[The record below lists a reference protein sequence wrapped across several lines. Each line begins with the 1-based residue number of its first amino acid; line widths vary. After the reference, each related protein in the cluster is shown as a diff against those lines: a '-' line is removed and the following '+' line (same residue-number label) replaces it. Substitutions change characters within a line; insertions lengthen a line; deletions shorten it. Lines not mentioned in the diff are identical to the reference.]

1 MSLVSS
7 LLEGVQAASTIDT
20 SALEAKI
27 DFVGDDFMESASVEL
42 MADINAVNEAY
53 LTADIIGSVKVVT
66 EGADPAVLMEN
77 IVTSAIERLKG
88 AWEKF
93 LAGIRKFFDK
103 VITFFKSMTMSGE
116 KFVNELGGQIKN
128 KIAAIKKFKYNG
140 YLYNAKAGNAAYD
153 SAKKSIEKDIT
164 SYFKGLDTVAAVRN
178 VDSFE
183 DYKIEG
189 IKDDTDVSSVIE
201 KSAGNAA
208 KGSTYAT
215 DIKNYILEKY
225 RGDSSKGEHEIG
237 ASEVGTM
244 LDVIKN
250 AKKATADAK
259 SEKDNMEK
267 MIINIINKVDKI
279 GSNIKDDDKAKS
291 KLVGA
296 ASKLSQIL
304 NGLLNLYRGAADAKI
319 QYYKESN
326 KHYLHVLRN
335 LLNWGKATESTLL
348 FESDD
353 ECDDAADI
361 DDDDVDIDEAAV
373 AGADYVEGDTDDI
386 GLVKESYGGVS
397 GSIIEEAMSFLNR

>member
-7 LLEGVQAASTIDT
+7 LLEGVQAANTIDT

-128 KIAAIKKFKYNG
+128 KIAAIKKFKYTG
-140 YLYNAKAGNAAYD
+140 YLYNAKAGTAAYD

-189 IKDDTDVSSVIE
+189 IKEDTDVSSVIE
-201 KSAGNAA
+201 KSAGAAA

-279 GSNIKDDDKAKS
+279 GSNIKDDDKGKS

-373 AGADYVEGDTDDI
+373 AGADDVEGDTDDI

>member
-7 LLEGVQAASTIDT
+7 LLEGVQAANTIDT

-27 DFVGDDFMESASVEL
+27 EFVGDDFMESASVEL

-128 KIAAIKKFKYNG
+128 KINAIKKFKYTG
-140 YLYNAKAGNAAYD
+140 FLYNAKAGNAAYD

-189 IKDDTDVSSVIE
+189 IKDGTDVSSVIE
-201 KSAGNAA
+201 KSAGAAA

-215 DIKNYILEKY
+215 DVKNYILEKY

-279 GSNIKDDDKAKS
+279 GSNIKDDDKSKS
-291 KLVGA
+291 KIVGA

-326 KHYLHVLRN
+326 KHYLHVLRS

-348 FESDD
+348 FESD
-353 ECDDAADI
+353 EEGDDAADI

-373 AGADYVEGDTDDI
+373 AGADDVEGDTDDI

-397 GSIIEEAMSFLNR
+397 GNIIEEAMSFLNR